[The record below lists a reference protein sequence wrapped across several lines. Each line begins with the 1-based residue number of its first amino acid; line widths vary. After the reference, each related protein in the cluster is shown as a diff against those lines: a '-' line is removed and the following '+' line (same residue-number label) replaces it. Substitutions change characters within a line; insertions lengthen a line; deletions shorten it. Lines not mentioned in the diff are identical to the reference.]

1 MEVPDSD
8 EMARS
13 FMEWTTEDV
22 VKWLKTLSLFHDYSV
37 NFRGKAVVYKSLHGS
52 LTTVL
57 V

>member
-22 VKWLKTLSLFHDYSV
+22 VKWLRTLLLFHDYSV
-37 NFRGKAVVYKSLHGS
+37 NFRGKAVVYNLCTGR
-52 LTTVL
+52 
-57 V
+57 